1 LLKTDSEFE
10 VVAECGD
17 GRTALQAISQHKPDL
32 VFLDVQMPEMTGFDV
47 LQAIPQDQLPTTIF
61 VTAFDQYAVKAFEAH
76 ALDYLLKPFAVE
88 RFTDAVQR
96 AKKALQQKSSPE
108 NERLAD
114 LLREMQGAR
123 KSIMVRS
130 AGRTVFLRLEDIEWI
145 EAAANYVKIFTATE
159 QYLVREKI
167 STIEQQLPAVKFVRI
182 HRSLIVSID
191 HVRELQACG
200 NGEFVVVLRR
210 GKELPLGRTYRSH
223 VESSMKRV
231 HAAAV

>member
-1 LLKTDSEFE
+1 MRWKRVTMSIKTLIVDDERLARRRILSLLKTDSEFE

-114 LLREMQGAR
+114 
-123 KSIMVRS
+123 
-130 AGRTVFLRLEDIEWI
+130 
-145 EAAANYVKIFTATE
+145 
-159 QYLVREKI
+159 
-167 STIEQQLPAVKFVRI
+167 
-182 HRSLIVSID
+182 
-191 HVRELQACG
+191 
-200 NGEFVVVLRR
+200 
-210 GKELPLGRTYRSH
+210 
-223 VESSMKRV
+223 
-231 HAAAV
+231 